1 LNGRREFAPVSGMM
15 GELQTAMSVRLRDA
29 VLFAE
34 KNRP

>member
-1 LNGRREFAPVSGMM
+1 M

>member
-1 LNGRREFAPVSGMM
+1 MM